1 MYHNSIQTYDLK
13 TWKMLYKQLLTF
25 DFVGWRLI
33 LSNKEEKS
41 YTMIVITV
49 HLLTPLITKD
59 EKKI

>member
-13 TWKMLYKQLLTF
+13 TWKMLYKQLLAF

-49 HLLTPLITKD
+49 HL
-59 EKKI
+59 